1 MDIMK
6 VIKTGGSYEIFDNEL
21 ETYDMLPVQSYV
33 LRCSPLRGF
42 YLESYS
48 GIEIKEQKIYGVHIE
63 KAEKVLRSFKVFDRN
78 LGVIL
83 SGDKGI
89 GKSLFAKLL
98 AIKAMDRGIP
108 VIVIDNYYSGLA
120 AFIESIEQEVVI
132 IFDEFEKVFGAERNS
147 DPYDD
152 DDKYPSSNQS
162 KLLSLFDGMASG
174 KKLFVIT
181 CNRVNYLDENLIG
194 RPGRFHYHFVF
205 DYPDAQEIREY
216 LTDKLQEEYYGEIDE
231 VIRFAYRVKLN
242 YDCLRAIAMELNT
255 GVGFREAIGDLNI
268 ITDYSVTPDY
278 LVQVEFENGEL
289 TEPVRNSVYFGR
301 EKDQVNI
308 HIDKTEREYQVEF
321 RTADAE
327 LDIENG
333 VYTVAADKL
342 TAARSCYDGEL
353 VSMKKTAEIFK
364 SKHIRQLVITRLF
377 DRRNVDF

>member
-1 MDIMK
+1 M
-6 VIKTGGSYEIFDNEL
+6 S
-21 ETYDMLPVQSYV
+21 
-33 LRCSPLRGF
+33 RC
-42 YLESYS
+42 E
-48 GIEIKEQKIYGVHIE
+48 
-63 KAEKVLRSFKVFDRN
+63 
-78 LGVIL
+78 
-83 SGDKGI
+83 
-89 GKSLFAKLL
+89 
-98 AIKAMDRGIP
+98 
-108 VIVIDNYYSGLA
+108 
-120 AFIESIEQEVVI
+120 
-132 IFDEFEKVFGAERNS
+132 
-147 DPYDD
+147 
-152 DDKYPSSNQS
+152 
-162 KLLSLFDGMASG
+162 GMASG
-174 KKLFVIT
+174 RKRCVRT
-181 CNRVNYLDENLIG
+181 GHRVDYLDENLIG

-242 YDCLRAIAMELNT
+242 YDCLRAIATELNT
-255 GVGFREAIGDLNI
+255 GVGFREDIGDLNI

-278 LVQVEFENGEL
+278 LVQVEFENGER
-289 TEPVRNSVYFGR
+289 TEPVRNSVFFGR
-301 EKDQVNI
+301 DKDQVSI